1 MSNKLRSNIYDVL
14 KGRFLTDESSFK
26 NWRLIVFIVGLL
38 LIMITSAHRADQKV
52 LQIAELNKKKRELN
66 AEFIDTGTTL
76 TRMKL
81 ESTVRRQVKNKGLT
95 PPKFP
100 PQKIRVTY
108 TKE

>member
-1 MSNKLRSNIYDVL
+1 MNKRLKTNIYDVL

-38 LIMITSAHRADQKV
+38 LIMITSAHRVDQKV
-52 LQIAELNKKKRELN
+52 LLVAELNKKKRELS
-66 AEFIDTGTTL
+66 AEFIDTGTRL

-81 ESTVRRQVKNKGLT
+81 ESTVRRQVKSKGLT
-95 PPKFP
+95 PPKSP
-100 PQKIRVTY
+100 PQKIRVIH